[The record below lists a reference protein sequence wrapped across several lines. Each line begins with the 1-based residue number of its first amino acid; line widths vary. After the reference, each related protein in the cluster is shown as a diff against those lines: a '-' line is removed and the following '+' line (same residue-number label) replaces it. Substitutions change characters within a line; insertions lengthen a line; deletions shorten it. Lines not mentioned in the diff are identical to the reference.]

1 MKLALDPSLS
11 ATTIC
16 SSTTGP
22 QIWLVHSSGVPKLTT
37 VGRPALRAASS
48 EISCS
53 GQAGS
58 RVQIFL
64 RPAAVVATGV
74 ASALALLPT
83 AAGTSSATAPAPS
96 PTAPPLPAGAVGATI
111 QLPAWGNSTSDP

>member
-1 MKLALDPSLS
+1 MKLALVPSLS

-22 QIWLVHSSGVPKLTT
+22 QIWLVQSRGVPKLTT
-37 VGRPALRAASS
+37 VGRPAGRAASR
-48 EISCS
+48 EVACS

-64 RPAAVVATGV
+64 RPAGEVATGV
-74 ASALALLPT
+74 ASGLALLPT
-83 AAGTSSATAPAPS
+83 AAGTSADTGTAPR
-96 PTAPPLPAGAVGATI
+96 PTERPP
-111 QLPAWGNSTSDP
+111 STSRAAGTLPVAGSGN

>member
-1 MKLALDPSLS
+1 LS
-11 ATTIC
+11 AATIC

-22 QIWLVHSSGVPKLTT
+22 HIWLLHNRGVAKVTT
-37 VGRPALRAASS
+37 VGRPAARALSS
-48 EISCS
+48 EMACS

-74 ASALALLPT
+74 ASGLALLPT
-83 AAGTSSATAPAPS
+83 AAGTLAATATAPW
-96 PTAPPLPAGAVGATI
+96 PTARPPSMSRAAATI
-111 QLPAWGNSTSDP
+111 QSPASGNSTWAP